1 MQIIKTGISLQ
12 LFDETMSV
20 YHALI
25 LLYITRNLAVCFS
38 HKFKFSSPAKVFY
51 VKENPNQSF
60 HPFQT
65 PFDIRMKLS
74 PLSPRQPTI
83 ENRNLIRE
91 YFTRTRLPPAIFK
104 PSFTPFTPPPQL
116 DIAYTHPARLLA
128 DSSNTQPESIYIETN
143 REIEIEYVDDNS
155 IELLDAG
162 CEKSSQR
169 KSSQSKVDS
178 PNRRKEKQIAF
189 ESFIV
194 DTPTTDP
201 VNLCKLIGKVSP
213 NLVKTWEQLNDVN
226 VQKPH
231 FVRSISN
238 DSEKILYP
246 EPAEVLNGKQ
256 YQVNH
261 VVHSG
266 SSEDFFDSIDGKLNS
281 NLECLVSLCCD
292 NIDDGYAAGEE
303 MAEFESLDRRKIC
316 WSIESS
322 RIVSGKN

>member
-1 MQIIKTGISLQ
+1 
-12 LFDETMSV
+12 
-20 YHALI
+20 
-25 LLYITRNLAVCFS
+25 
-38 HKFKFSSPAKVFY
+38 
-51 VKENPNQSF
+51 
-60 HPFQT
+60 
-65 PFDIRMKLS
+65 MKLS
-74 PLSPRQPTI
+74 PLLPQQPTI

-116 DIAYTHPARLLA
+116 DIAYTHPARLLT
-128 DSSNTQPESIYIETN
+128 DMSDVQPESIYVETN
-143 REIEIEYVDDNS
+143 REIEIKYVDDNS

-169 KSSQSKVDS
+169 KSSNSNSDS
-178 PNRRKEKQIAF
+178 PGSRKGKQIAF
-189 ESFIV
+189 QSFVI
-194 DTPTTDP
+194 DAPTE

-226 VQKPH
+226 SSNKPAY
-231 FVRSISN
+231 VRSTSD

-246 EPAEVLNGKQ
+246 EPNDLLNAKQ

-292 NIDDGYAAGEE
+292 NIDDGYAAGEV